1 MNHIYEP
8 HPLICMLRLANK
20 RRLNNSNQTRNQLSQ
35 DNYYDIQ
42 LTASEKLV
50 NKEIKKLIKIIKDL
64 KKKNEILKKK
74 VQEFEKCEQE
84 KRKHQ
89 DKHETPSDHQDE
101 SETALG
107 SLSVHDCSTEGT
119 LYPQIVRE
127 AVGNMFEG
135 LRAQTRAVLEMKL
148 DDIKLLIEADYKR
161 LESLMYDCFSVQL
174 SSTQLLVGQSVD
186 RCLAQICNSEL
197 KYGLNVIDR
206 INLQFLVG
214 MSILPRAPNH
224 TKFRV
229 SGHLPLLKTNF
240 SDRKKNNDSII
251 ETVTSSSPKEE
262 SPKMDSTEKLSFA
275 KVAND
280 LLKEN
285 KNVKGKGES
294 SDEEAPEE
302 HNEEFYDAQDTELSN
317 AKMNQRMFEFEFR
330 VDKFTTTFKQA
341 DSNPDKPDVVL
352 VDMVLEHI
360 GLTYVLR
367 PFDMSAEVGYRNV
380 QVDIKYTRVD
390 KKSPEYMSKFEGIS
404 QSVDIEM
411 STKIIVTHTFTTP
424 AAPSSP
430 QSSVETESPILPE
443 SQKPQPSQ
451 TSTMLVKETFLMA
464 GSNTD
469 ESLRQLLTLQGEIL
483 YWISKT
489 NLLEEPI
496 RLLLDFGSKFAQ
508 MKGLYDSAH
517 GNNSYLTRITAG
529 LQKIRLTSN
538 FTIPK
543 TTALQIHQII
553 NDIDI
558 NFNISYAE
566 QVEGLEKRCQEL
578 APLSDEL
585 AVITDRVSD
594 SNEIIR
600 TIEDLLEQS
609 RETSR
614 FIQEELSPFK
624 LQTTLGFFLHGV
636 ADQHK
641 PTVTT
646 SQKEK
651 PFWCRPIMRPTVTA
665 FTTRFAYG
673 EPFHF
678 TKQVVPAI
686 SQREIDSINCPNK
699 DDIPEYEHTMR
710 NVIPFIDA
718 IIRDEPDF
726 HCAVSNQKTLKCDFP
741 SKDLNSSHILIES
754 TLDATAT
761 RRNFERDPLERSRIG
776 YKVDAFF
783 KFCGL
788 HRTPEIGSGE
798 LRDMWVL
805 AQEQLNGVDAS
816 NLVMWGF
823 KVVGRKIR
831 IHALAA
837 AGGFYHLIHE
847 APMPSSRF
855 DLQNIKVAYCAT
867 LGFQEAIDLPSV
879 INTPE
884 KKSDR

>member
-1 MNHIYEP
+1 
-8 HPLICMLRLANK
+8 
-20 RRLNNSNQTRNQLSQ
+20 
-35 DNYYDIQ
+35 
-42 LTASEKLV
+42 
-50 NKEIKKLIKIIKDL
+50 
-64 KKKNEILKKK
+64 
-74 VQEFEKCEQE
+74 
-84 KRKHQ
+84 
-89 DKHETPSDHQDE
+89 
-101 SETALG
+101 ETALG

-148 DDIKLLIEADYKR
+148 DDIKLLIKIQSKANSKYSEADYKR

-367 PFDMSAEVGYRNV
+367 PFDMSAEVV
-380 QVDIKYTRVD
+380 LKSLSVVDKISDAVD

-451 TSTMLVKETFLMA
+451 TSTMLVKVILNSIRKLFSWQDRILMNHYGNYLHYKGKFWLFLA
-464 GSNTD
+464 
-469 ESLRQLLTLQGEIL
+469 
-483 YWISKT
+483 
-489 NLLEEPI
+489 
-496 RLLLDFGSKFAQ
+496 
-508 MKGLYDSAH
+508 MKLMMNKHGYPGYDSSVSLSTGSAKLTYSRNQFVFCSILECFPMLKLMIWLSQILVNSAFNKFKLQD

-566 QVEGLEKRCQEL
+566 QVEG
-578 APLSDEL
+578 S
-585 AVITDRVSD
+585 
-594 SNEIIR
+594 
-600 TIEDLLEQS
+600 
-609 RETSR
+609 
-614 FIQEELSPFK
+614 
-624 LQTTLGFFLHGV
+624 
-636 ADQHK
+636 
-641 PTVTT
+641 
-646 SQKEK
+646 
-651 PFWCRPIMRPTVTA
+651 
-665 FTTRFAYG
+665 
-673 EPFHF
+673 
-678 TKQVVPAI
+678 
-686 SQREIDSINCPNK
+686 
-699 DDIPEYEHTMR
+699 
-710 NVIPFIDA
+710 
-718 IIRDEPDF
+718 
-726 HCAVSNQKTLKCDFP
+726 
-741 SKDLNSSHILIES
+741 
-754 TLDATAT
+754 
-761 RRNFERDPLERSRIG
+761 
-776 YKVDAFF
+776 
-783 KFCGL
+783 
-788 HRTPEIGSGE
+788 
-798 LRDMWVL
+798 
-805 AQEQLNGVDAS
+805 
-816 NLVMWGF
+816 
-823 KVVGRKIR
+823 
-831 IHALAA
+831 
-837 AGGFYHLIHE
+837 
-847 APMPSSRF
+847 
-855 DLQNIKVAYCAT
+855 
-867 LGFQEAIDLPSV
+867 
-879 INTPE
+879 
-884 KKSDR
+884 